1 MTYIVLKGYLHD
13 PIDCVTHAVAT
24 EPARIYRK
32 DILSFVMNYWHQS
45 YILSLF
51 CGPRRKGA
59 QRQEDCNMRV
69 EKEVN
74 LFQIYNMGSGNAMW
88 LDFHV
93 DPNKLSFLQ

>member
-1 MTYIVLKGYLHD
+1 
-13 PIDCVTHAVAT
+13 
-24 EPARIYRK
+24 
-32 DILSFVMNYWHQS
+32 LSFVMNYWHQS

-93 DPNKLSFLQ
+93 DPNKLSFLQSYSGNGKIFGARTQEEGLI